1 MFARIVVG
9 LLIGF
14 VTGIVQALGP
24 SLSMKWR
31 TISEVLI
38 FLLCLGFF
46 ISSCMSGA
54 VYGVMAVAEIA
65 GGFYAFS
72 KIASVK
78 KARP

>member
-14 VTGIVQALGP
+14 VAGIVEALGP
-24 SLSMKWR
+24 SLSTKWR
-31 TISEVLI
+31 TITEALI
-38 FLLCLGFF
+38 FLLGLGFV
-46 ISSCMSGA
+46 ISSFMFGA

-65 GGFYAFS
+65 GGYYAFS

-78 KARP
+78 RARP